1 MNHQQWFSANNKT
14 MAFPIFIEVSA
25 ALQTWHEVHRMGDQS
40 YLERV
45 SEGADFY
52 SKQEEATP
60 ESLEK
65 AKVN

>member
-1 MNHQQWFSANNKT
+1 MNHQQWFNAKKKT
-14 MAFPIFIEVSA
+14 MAFPIFIEVS

-52 SKQEEATP
+52 FKQEEATP